1 MRCKAVKTWLT
12 EPEASITLSW
22 VPGKNSLARLSCSLA
37 PDWLCSSD
45 MLAPPLPMILPAAG
59 FDIKNLAMTFCSPA
73 LGVLGLTS
81 LGFSSATA
89 LSFTF
94 RSANFVSIAVGVESP
109 FCAMSN
115 GTREE
120 DVGEDNYVTMEDGM
134 VGRAAAP

>member
-1 MRCKAVKTWLT
+1 M
-12 EPEASITLSW
+12 TLSW

-45 MLAPPLPMILPAAG
+45 ILAPPLPMILPAAG
-59 FDIKNLAMTFCSPA
+59 FDIKNFAITFCSPA

-81 LGFSSATA
+81 LGFSSAPV

-109 FCAMSN
+109 FCAMEKSG
-115 GTREE
+115 GTGEE
-120 DVGEDNYVTMEDGM
+120 DVGGDYYVTMEDGM